1 MRFLRSFHSSIFNGM
16 LLMGA
21 FFRPGGGRRF
31 LWVTVLASTAFAE
44 RVDLLR
50 DDFWVAH
57 IFASTP
63 AGAAFA
69 SGYAQAEDRLEEL
82 MRNYRKAGG
91 TMAEAFGPEW
101 YRHDGPPRMWGHRRV
116 ARETS
121 KDPSP
126 PA

>member
-1 MRFLRSFHSSIFNGM
+1 MR
-16 LLMGA
+16 LMVA
-21 FFRPGGGRRF
+21 FFRRCGCRRF
-31 LWVTVLASTAFAE
+31 LCVTVLASTAFAE

-82 MRNYRKAGG
+82 MRNYRKAEG
-91 TMAEAFGPEW
+91 TMPKPSDRNGTGMTCSSACGPI
-101 YRHDGPPRMWGHRRV
+101 GASPRNTIRTS
-116 ARETS
+116 ARSRARSS
-121 KDPSP
+121 KRI
-126 PA
+126 ARA